1 MARHAAGVLVVAALA
16 MVACG
21 SEAAPA
27 DSEAAPADSEAAPA
41 DSVACIPVAR
51 FRLDGIEY
59 EVQTNRDVVAS
70 GDVGALVAENL
81 QQPPEIKECVPFFEL
96 EDGETSLASGTDA
109 YSIKGVDPSD
119 ALTASDS
126 GSEQPRYMRF
136 VALP

>member
-21 SEAAPA
+21 
-27 DSEAAPADSEAAPA
+27 SEAAPADSEAAPA